1 MKETAAAKRP
11 ATREQRL
18 LADQVR
24 LLYSNLPGGLFAGLF
39 NAVVLSL
46 VQMEAIASPI
56 VAAWL
61 GTITA
66 LTVVRYLI
74 TRSYL
79 RRQVDAQ
86 DAKRWLWSFGVGTAL
101 SGLVW
106 GSGAVL
112 LFPADL
118 PHQIFLVFVLAGM
131 TAGAVVSFSA
141 VVGIALAFLVPVL
154 VPITVRLFAE
164 GGDIHLAMAMMSTLF
179 MAMMVVT
186 TQRMYQTT
194 LASLRLRFANEDLVA
209 TLAGEKEATERLNA
223 ELTREI
229 QERVRVEEGLRQ
241 GEHRIRAV
249 VDNVLDGI
257 ITINDLGIVESMNRA
272 AERIFGYGAREIVG
286 QHFKMLMPEAERD
299 EYDDYLKRHIGIANK
314 GRMIGFGL
322 EIAGQRKDGT
332 VFPMELGMS
341 EMWHERGRLFIG
353 IVRDITERKRAER
366 MKSDFLS
373 VVSHELRTPL
383 TSVLGSLELLGE
395 GVAGDLSER
404 GRSLLGM
411 ARSNIERLVRLIG
424 DILDMDDIHSGKMR
438 LECRRVELAT
448 LAERAVESSHAYAA
462 GLGVRLRI
470 ERRHPNL
477 YVYADEQRMLQVLHH
492 LLSNAVKFSPPLGL
506 VQVTV
511 ERVRGGVHVSVVD
524 QGPGIPV
531 EVRPRLFQ
539 AFAPTDSRRPHP
551 RSGVGLGLSI
561 AKAIIDK
568 HGGRIGFEPGEA
580 GARFYFELPEWQDE
594 QSITARQGR

>member
-61 GTITA
+61 GTIAA

-568 HGGRIGFEPGEA
+568 HGGRIGFEPGET